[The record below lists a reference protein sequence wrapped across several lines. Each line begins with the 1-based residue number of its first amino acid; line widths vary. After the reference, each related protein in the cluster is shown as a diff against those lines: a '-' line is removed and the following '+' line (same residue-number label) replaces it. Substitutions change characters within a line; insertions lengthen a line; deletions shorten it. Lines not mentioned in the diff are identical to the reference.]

1 MLFRSNQGPS
11 HISVTKTE
19 KRAPTDESVR
29 LLREMEDAAKGQV
42 LAAVRVENTPVDGVL
57 HVMRDTLSDVTHF
70 ACVFKVNGKRME
82 ARFEDKHR
90 GSRQYIAIGIRD
102 AIAEAI
108 ANELTANVLKACE
121 ALEFQPRI
129 G

>member
-1 MLFRSNQGPS
+1 
-11 HISVTKTE
+11 
-19 KRAPTDESVR
+19 
-29 LLREMEDAAKGQV
+29 
-42 LAAVRVENTPVDGVL
+42 
-57 HVMRDTLSDVTHF
+57 
-70 ACVFKVNGKRME
+70 ME